1 MISIVNT
8 TRLWLSMFAIVF
20 IGDSMIAQ
28 EWPQFLGPSRDGQYR
43 GPALNTSWPAGKPEE
58 LWRRS
63 VGEGFAG
70 PVVAENR
77 LLLFHRVDDREVLE
91 AMDAVSGALIWSHYY
106 ATAYR
111 DDFGFDEGPRAVPV
125 VANGVVYT
133 FGAQGDL
140 YAVGLE
146 TGETLW
152 HVDTKERF
160 RFRKGFFGAAGSPLV
175 DDGRVLV
182 NVGGENAGIVA
193 FDATSGDVLWT
204 ATSDEA
210 SYSSAVAAD
219 LGGVR
224 HAIFFTRTG
233 LVGLNPINGELRFD
247 QRWRSRLGA
256 SVNAATPLIIGD
268 LIFVS
273 ASYGTGAAVFHVE
286 GTSLSRIWSS
296 DDALSNHYATSVHH
310 DGYLYGYHG
319 RQEYKPSFRAVDLRT
334 GFVQWTVE
342 EFQAGSVTLA
352 GNQLVIVKETG
363 ELIIAQATPTSFTPI
378 ARTQVLPSVVRA
390 YPAVAKGLVYVRNE
404 DTLICLDLRSKS

>member
-1 MISIVNT
+1 
-8 TRLWLSMFAIVF
+8 MF
-20 IGDSMIAQ
+20 AQ
-28 EWPQFLGPSRDGQYR
+28 EWPQFLGPDRDGQYV

-77 LLLFHRVDDREVLE
+77 LLLFHRVDNREVLE
-91 AMDAVSGALIWSHYY
+91 AMDAVSGAPIWRHHY
-106 ATAYR
+106 TTTYR

-125 VANGVVYT
+125 VANGTVYT

-152 HVDTKERF
+152 HVDTKDRF

-175 DDGRVLV
+175 DDGRVMV

-193 FDATSGDVLWT
+193 FDAASGDILWT

-219 LGGVR
+219 FRGMK

-247 QRWRSRLGA
+247 QRWQSRLGA

-273 ASYGTGAAVFHVE
+273 ASYGTGAAVFQVD
-286 GTSLSRIWSS
+286 GARLIRIWSS

-310 DGYLYGYHG
+310 NGYLYGYHG
-319 RQEYKPSFRAVDLRT
+319 RQEYRPSLRAVDLRT
-334 GFVQWTVE
+334 GSVQWTVD

-352 GNQLVIVKETG
+352 GDQLVIVKETG

-378 ARTQVLPSVVRA
+378 ARTKVLPSVVRA
-390 YPAVAKGLVYVRNE
+390 YPAIAKGLVYIRNE